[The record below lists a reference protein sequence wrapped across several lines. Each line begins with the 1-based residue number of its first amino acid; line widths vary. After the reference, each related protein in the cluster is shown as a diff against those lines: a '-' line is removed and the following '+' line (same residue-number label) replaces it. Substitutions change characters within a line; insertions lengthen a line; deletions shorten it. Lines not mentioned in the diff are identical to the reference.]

1 MVCMEDK
8 IFLICNCET
17 VTVKLRK
24 QKLYVVSQKKKNNTD
39 FQWNTMSS
47 SLLDNLES
55 VMNHY

>member
-39 FQWNTMSS
+39 FQ
-47 SLLDNLES
+47 
-55 VMNHY
+55 